1 LDTETRHTRKKNSKG
16 EKKENKWLRP
26 KKQAK
31 WKRKKQKKTNTKTFF
46 LLFLVIHFFVCPFT
60 RSTHPL
66 ERSQSFTRVSTA
78 IAKHKTEECFSS
90 SSRLI
95 IIIYRPIF
103 MLAVT

>member
-1 LDTETRHTRKKNSKG
+1 MASSQKTG
-16 EKKENKWLRP
+16 EMEKE
-26 KKQAK
+26 
-31 WKRKKQKKTNTKTFF
+31 KKQKKTNTKTFF

-90 SSRLI
+90 SSSRLI